1 MSPISS
7 NGNCFVFP
15 SAGSDDDF
23 LISQTK
29 SQGECFNSKII
40 TSSVADL
47 FPKHVFKEKETVST
61 YYLRLL
67 AEQDQLVRI
76 DLGFMNEI

>member
-15 SAGSDDDF
+15 SAGSDGDF
-23 LISQTK
+23 ISQTK
-29 SQGECFNSKII
+29 TQGECFNSKII